1 MKGFC
6 VVCRK
11 VYVDVLI
18 KQDKEGRITP
28 LEITW
33 EDGQKYEVDKVTQV
47 CRAASMKAGGCGIR
61 YTCLI
66 QNKETFL
73 FLEENKW
80 FVESKH

>member
-1 MKGFC
+1 M
-6 VVCRK
+6 CRK

-18 KQDKEGRITP
+18 KQDKDGRITP
-28 LEITW
+28 LEVTW
-33 EDGQKYEVDKVTQV
+33 EDGKKYEVDKVTQV

-80 FVESKH
+80 FVESKK

>member
-1 MKGFC
+1 M
-6 VVCRK
+6 CRK

-18 KQDKEGRITP
+18 KQDKDGRITP
-28 LEITW
+28 LEVTW
-33 EDGQKYEVDKVTQV
+33 EDGKKYEVDKVTHV

-80 FVESKH
+80 FVEAKK